1 MIHSVSQLESET
13 SKREFMQACP
23 DIASLW
29 GFLSCFSGDQSRS
42 GVQAAASP
50 DPYVT
55 NQLAE
60 TLVVS
65 QYSTVISN

>member
-50 DPYVT
+50 DPYGNKSACRDFGGV
-55 NQLAE
+55 A
-60 TLVVS
+60 
-65 QYSTVISN
+65 I